1 LDYLVLMQRTW
12 KDDPAYLDVEG
23 VIYHYPQNYFAFIG
37 GYERFLYYR
46 PARGAS
52 SAEASSYFG
61 YGSLGEPFQ
70 DPNDVHHRF
79 VPIRQYRRFRA
90 PVTYADPTGRFFEST
105 FSSRTAFTGR
115 SVRRIAPNDFFRIL
129 AAAGLVGDAY
139 VDLEDTERV
148 APPLYSPFVVP
159 EPPKQPLRVVG
170 SIPPGTGY
178 KPTGVAVD
186 VYESAALQERAR
198 RDHQRTLT
206 VIQDLVHQRGGETL
220 LNNNV
225 DLLANVRGR
234 RLLIEAKSIGDQR
247 VVVDRMRYGIGQ
259 LSDYAVRYRP
269 EIGEAERVLAFGA
282 APSAE
287 AAWISTILQESSVA
301 FVALD
306 APTGG
311 VRPLNEL
318 ARSLPLFDA
327 I

>member
-1 LDYLVLMQRTW
+1 MDYLVLMQRTW
-12 KDDPAYLDVEG
+12 QDDPTYLDVEG
-23 VIYHYPQNYFAFIG
+23 VIYHYPHRYFAFIG

-52 SAEASSYFG
+52 ALEASSYFG
-61 YGSLGEPFQ
+61 YGSLGEPFP
-70 DPNDVHHRF
+70 DPNDAHHRF
-79 VPIRQYRRFRA
+79 VPIRQYRRFQA
-90 PVTYADPTGRFFEST
+90 PVTYVDPTGQYFEST

-115 SVRRIAPNDFFRIL
+115 SVRHIAPTNFFRIL
-129 AAAGLVGDAY
+129 AAAGIVGDPY
-139 VDLEDTERV
+139 VDLDDTERITL
-148 APPLYSPFVVP
+148 PLYSPLLIP

-178 KPTGVAVD
+178 KPSGVAVD

-198 RDHQRTLT
+198 RDHQRTLA
-206 VIQDLVHQRGGETL
+206 VIQNLVHQRGGETS

-225 DLLANVRGR
+225 DLLARVRGR

-259 LSDYAVRYRP
+259 LSDYSIRYRR
-269 EIGEAERVLAFGA
+269 EIGDAERVLAFGA
-282 APSAE
+282 APSVE
-287 AAWISTILQESSVA
+287 TAWISTILQESSVA

-306 APTGG
+306 AETNS

-318 ARSLPLFDA
+318 ARSLPLFEA